1 LYTNGLKAVG
11 WQIYPPTVRITMT
24 PTPLT
29 VEQEAEAQRLA
40 QQIQEESRED
50 ILALAR
56 LLVSKRESEIF
67 GATEFQARAVVHRVA
82 AKGFAVHLREKK
94 TATAAVASSA
104 PTASKRR
111 SSKATGR
118 KRP

>member
-1 LYTNGLKAVG
+1 
-11 WQIYPPTVRITMT
+11 MT
-24 PTPLT
+24 PSTLT

-56 LLVSKRESEIF
+56 LLVSKREAEIF
-67 GATEFQARAVVHRVA
+67 GKTEFQARDAVHRVA
-82 AKGFAVHLREKK
+82 AKAFTIHLREKK
-94 TATAAVASSA
+94 TATAAPASSA
-104 PTASKRR
+104 ATASKRR

-118 KRP
+118 RSR

>member
-1 LYTNGLKAVG
+1 
-11 WQIYPPTVRITMT
+11 MT
-24 PTPLT
+24 PSTLT
-29 VEQEAEAQRLA
+29 IDQEAEAQRLA

-67 GATEFQARAVVHRVA
+67 GETEFQARDVVHRVA
-82 AKGFAVHLREKK
+82 AKAFTIHLREKK
-94 TATAAVASSA
+94 TATAVAASSA

-111 SSKATGR
+111 TSKATGR
-118 KRP
+118 RSR

>member
-1 LYTNGLKAVG
+1 
-11 WQIYPPTVRITMT
+11 MT
-24 PTPLT
+24 FTTTLS

-50 ILALAR
+50 ILTLAR

-67 GATEFQARAVVHRVA
+67 GETEFQARDVIHRVA
-82 AKGFAVHLREKK
+82 AKAFTIHLREKK
-94 TATAAVASSA
+94 TATAAPASSA
-104 PTASKRR
+104 ATASKRR

-118 KRP
+118 RSR